1 MRFSGIGIL
10 ALGLGVLWVSSVQ
23 AQQVGFTQADRERID
38 QRFDQ
43 LEKQMVRME
52 TTLQMFMESTNQR
65 FEQVDQRFAEQR
77 EDINQRF
84 AEMMSFLQI
93 ITGIFT
99 VIMAAAIGFAF
110 WDRHTTV
117 SKAKEVTLEALAKA
131 EESRKNAL
139 VEQVVA
145 EVFRRL
151 ESRKEPPPQSVSLPA
166 TS

>member
-1 MRFSGIGIL
+1 M
-10 ALGLGVLWVSSVQ
+10 
-23 AQQVGFTQADRERID
+23 D

-43 LEKQMVRME
+43 VEKQMVRME
-52 TTLQMFMESTNQR
+52 TTQQMFMESTNQR
-65 FEQVDQRFAEQR
+65 FEQMLNMMDQPFAEQH
-77 EDINQRF
+77 EDINQRFEQTDKRF

-110 WDRHTTV
+110 WDRRTTG
-117 SKAKEVTLEALAKA
+117 SKAKEVTLEALAKD

-139 VEQVVA
+139 AEQVVA

-151 ESRKEPPPQSVSLPA
+151 ESRKTTPPQSAPLP
-166 TS
+166 TMS

>member
-1 MRFSGIGIL
+1 
-10 ALGLGVLWVSSVQ
+10 
-23 AQQVGFTQADRERID
+23 
-38 QRFDQ
+38 
-43 LEKQMVRME
+43 MVRME

-77 EDINQRF
+77 DEDINQRF